1 MTQVLQDT
9 STNGTWLNFDRFLFI
24 YLGFFYLG
32 FGSVWYALGFGF
44 VLWRFRQRY
53 GVL

>member
-9 STNGTWLNFDRFLFI
+9 SKNGTWLNFDRFLFI

-44 VLWRFRQRY
+44 VLWRFWQRY